1 MAKYV
6 SFIIL
11 IFFLFSNNKSYSL
24 NIFEITAIA
33 LGTASAYNLYFDNS
47 LPYGQSHWYPKSEK
61 NTYQKKMNL
70 MKSEK
75 KSFKRENIKITS
87 RSDMIR
93 YLYKIESLH
102 RKKDFLK

>member
-1 MAKYV
+1 MTKYV

-11 IFFLFSNNKSYSL
+11 IFFLFSYNKSYSL

-61 NTYQKKMNL
+61 NTYQKKNEFNEER
-70 MKSEK
+70 EK
-75 KSFKRENIKITS
+75 EF
-87 RSDMIR
+87 
-93 YLYKIESLH
+93 
-102 RKKDFLK
+102 